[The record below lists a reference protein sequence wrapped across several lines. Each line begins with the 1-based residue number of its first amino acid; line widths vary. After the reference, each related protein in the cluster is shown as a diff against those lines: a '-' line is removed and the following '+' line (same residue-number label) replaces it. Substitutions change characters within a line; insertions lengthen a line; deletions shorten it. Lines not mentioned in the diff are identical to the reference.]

1 MAQLDVFRLN
11 KCGNAKLTRYPHV
24 LNIEMFDLDIY
35 LKMFMCDFY
44 IEKRIHVE
52 NLLSKI

>member
-11 KCGNAKLTRYPHV
+11 KCGNAKLNRYPHV